1 MTQKNFITEFG
12 MFSTIV
18 ITMIGVGSFSYPE
31 EVVNYLGSN
40 GWIGTIVE
48 GILVYFLIYIAYK
61 VIKLNGYNKLC
72 TILQNSFGK
81 IFGSILALIFVAYN
95 IFFISMG
102 MRIFIEVIKMYLL
115 EKTPSEFLIIV
126 MIFTGIYL
134 IRNELGDLIKFNEIS
149 FWIMFVSIGL
159 IFLFTLNKT
168 HFNNSIPNFINSDVY
183 DYLKAFKNTIYS
195 FIGIE
200 IIYLVGPFA
209 KNKGSIRKIA
219 LKSILFVTLFYV
231 VTVILSL
238 AIFSEEQTKTLLWPT
253 ITMIKSVD
261 IRGAFIERWEG
272 IAMAVWIM
280 FYFCNFSNVYYLSS
294 DIVKDVF
301 RLGDIKISSALIA
314 PFIYLTAMYPENIA
328 ELYHIINTVMPV
340 AAAYSLI
347 LLPLIIFL
355 FSKPKRNLN
364 ASKFICIFLVCT
376 VLTGC
381 WDKVE
386 IERTQLVSVIGV
398 DAGED
403 IGKVKEL
410 KNVKSTNLLM
420 SVNLK
425 KIHVTFGTPDLS
437 KLEPGKGGISGDKY
451 VDVDGYSMEDAVN
464 TAMSKSSRT
473 VKFSQTKLLVLGKG
487 LMEYPDVVKE
497 VIDYLQREPSLNRNM
512 YIVLASGSSDKYIKI
527 KTPMGKSTE
536 DYILGLVEGDAK
548 DNEVKTVTLNDFLV
562 SMSENGNSIIPKVE
576 MDKDKKN
583 IKIAGTAAIKNFK
596 YEGDLNQVQTSNI
609 QLLQGKLKNG
619 KRMIYLEGHP
629 VDIRINDSN
638 RRIKVSQEKGNLV
651 FNIKLNIEGEIKN
664 YYTNGKVLSVDK
676 LSYIEQSFNKAISQE
691 CKDAIKVTQ
700 RDLKID
706 PIGFKDYIK
715 RYHPL
720 MWRQV
725 KDKWEDSYK
734 DAVVNVNVDTKIRR
748 IGVVK

>member
-18 ITMIGVGSFSYPE
+18 ITMIGVGAFSYPG

-61 VIKLNGYNKLC
+61 VIKLNGYNKLYI
-72 TILQNSFGK
+72 ILQNNFGK

-134 IRNELGDLIKFNEIS
+134 IRNELGDLIKFNEVS
-149 FWIMFVSIGL
+149 FWIMFVSMGL
-159 IFLFTLNKT
+159 IFLCTLNKA
-168 HFNNSIPNFINSDVY
+168 HFSNSMPNLINNDVY
-183 DYLKAFKNTIYS
+183 DYLKAFKNTIFS

-200 IIYLVGPFA
+200 IIYLIGPFA
-209 KNKGSIRKIA
+209 KDKVSVRKIA

-231 VTVILSL
+231 VTVVLSL

-272 IAMAVWIM
+272 IAMAVWTM
-280 FYFCNFSNVYYLSS
+280 FYFCNFSNIYYLSS

-301 RLGDIKISSALIA
+301 RLGDIKISSAVIA

-328 ELYHIINTVMPV
+328 ELYHIINTVMPI
-340 AAAYSLI
+340 AAAYSLV

-355 FSKPKRNLN
+355 FSKSKRKLN
-364 ASKFICIFLVCT
+364 ASKFMCLFLICAM
-376 VLTGC
+376 LTGC

-403 IGKVKEL
+403 IGKAKEF
-410 KNVKSTNLLM
+410 KNVKPTDPLTSI
-420 SVNLK
+420 NLK
-425 KIHVTFGTPDLS
+425 KLHVTFGIPDLS

-451 VDVDGYSMEDAVN
+451 VDADGYSMEDAIN
-464 TAMSKSSRT
+464 TAMFKSSRT
-473 VKFSQTKLLVLGKG
+473 VKFSQTKLLVLGKS
-487 LMEYPDVVKE
+487 LMEYPNVVKE

-512 YIVLASGSSDKYIKI
+512 YIVAANGSSDKYIKI
-527 KTPMGKSTE
+527 KTSMEKSVE
-536 DYILGLVEGDAK
+536 SYILGLVQGDTN
-548 DNEVKTVTLNDFLV
+548 DNQVKAVTLNDFLV
-562 SMSENGNSIIPKVE
+562 NMSENGNSIIPRIE

-596 YEGDLNQVQTSNI
+596 YDGDLSQVQTSNI
-609 QLLQGKLKNG
+609 ELLQGKLKSG
-619 KRMIYLEGHP
+619 KRMIYVAGHP

-638 RRIKVSQEKGNLV
+638 RRIKVSREKENLV
-651 FNIKLNIEGEIKN
+651 FNVRLNIEGEIKN
-664 YYTNGKVLSVDK
+664 YYTSDKVLSVDK
-676 LSYIEQSFNKAISQE
+676 LGYIEQSFNKAIEQE
-691 CKDAIKVTQ
+691 CKDVIKTTQ

-706 PIGFKDYIK
+706 PIGFRDYVK
-715 RYHPL
+715 RYHPV

>member
-1 MTQKNFITEFG
+1 MTKRNFITGFG
-12 MFSTIV
+12 LFSTIV
-18 ITMIGVGSFSYPE
+18 ITMIGVGAFSYPGE
-31 EVVNYLGSN
+31 MVNYLGSN

-72 TILQNSFGK
+72 MILQNNFGN
-81 IFGSILALIFVAYN
+81 IFGSIFALVFVAYN

-134 IRNELGDLIKFNEIS
+134 IRNELEDLIKFNEVS
-149 FWIMFVSIGL
+149 FWIMFVSMGL

-168 HFNNSIPNFINSDVY
+168 HFSNSMPNFISNDVY
-183 DYLKAFKNTIYS
+183 DYLKAFRNTIYN

-209 KNKGSIRKIA
+209 KNKISIRKIA
-219 LKSILFVTLFYV
+219 LKSVLFVTLFYV
-231 VTVILSL
+231 ITVILSL
-238 AIFSEEQTKTLLWPT
+238 AIFSEEQTKALLWPT

-272 IAMAVWIM
+272 IAMAIWMM
-280 FYFCNFSNVYYLSS
+280 FYFCNFSNIYYLSS

-314 PFIYLTAMYPENIA
+314 PFIYLVAMYPENIT
-328 ELYHIINTVMPV
+328 ELYHIINTVMPI
-340 AAAYSLI
+340 AAVYSLVF
-347 LLPLIIFL
+347 LPLIIFL
-355 FSKPKRNLN
+355 FGKFKGNLN
-364 ASKFICIFLVCT
+364 ASKLMCLFLICVI
-376 VLTGC
+376 LTGC

-386 IERTQLVSVIGV
+386 IERTQLVSTIGV

-403 IGKVKEL
+403 IGKTKEL
-410 KNVKSTNLLM
+410 KNVKSTDSLT

-425 KIHVTFGTPDLS
+425 KIHVTFGIPDLS
-437 KLEPGKGGISGDKY
+437 KLEPGKGGISKDEY
-451 VDVDGYSMEDAVN
+451 MDVDGYSMEDAIN
-464 TAMSKSSRT
+464 KAMSKSSRT
-473 VKFSQTKLLVLGKG
+473 VKFSQTKLLVLGKS
-487 LMEYPDVVKE
+487 LMEYSDEVRE

-512 YIVLASGSSDKYIKI
+512 YIIVANGSSDKYIKL
-527 KTPMGKSTE
+527 KTSMGKSVE
-536 DYILGLVEGDAK
+536 SYILGLVQGDTK
-548 DNEVKTVTLNDFLV
+548 DNEIKAITLNDFLV
-562 SMSENGNSIIPKVE
+562 SMNENGNSIIPKIE

-596 YEGDLNQVQTSNI
+596 YDGDLNQVQTSNVE
-609 QLLQGKLKNG
+609 LLQGKLKSG
-619 KRMIYLEGHP
+619 KRMIYVENHP
-629 VDIRINDSN
+629 VDIRINDSH
-638 RRIKVSQEKGNLV
+638 RAMRVSQEKGNLV
-651 FNIKLNIEGEIKN
+651 FNIRLNIEGEIKN
-664 YYTNGKVLSVDK
+664 YYTGGKSLSVDK
-676 LSYIEQSFNKAISQE
+676 LNYIQQSFNKAIEQE
-691 CKDAIKVTQ
+691 CNDVIKVTQ

-706 PIGFKDYIK
+706 PIGFKDYVK

-725 KDKWEDSYK
+725 KDKWENIYK
-734 DAVVNVNVDTKIRR
+734 DAVVNVNIDTEIRR
-748 IGVVK
+748 IGVIK